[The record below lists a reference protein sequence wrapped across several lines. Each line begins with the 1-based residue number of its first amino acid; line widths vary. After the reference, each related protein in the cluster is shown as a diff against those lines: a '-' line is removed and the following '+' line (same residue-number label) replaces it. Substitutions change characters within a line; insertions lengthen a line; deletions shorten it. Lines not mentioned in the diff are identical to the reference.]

1 MNNSEQKEQSFC
13 AFKRLSRFVLRLS
26 GVHCLTCLGRSDC
39 YIVESK
45 LRLLRIRSVLVKL
58 LRRLQIPATESQ
70 LAITLAVSLVM
81 MAAML
86 LGILWQA
93 NVINFQKELIRALWN
108 SKFAG

>member
-1 MNNSEQKEQSFC
+1 MNNSEQKEAIFLRFQTAQPFRT
-13 AFKRLSRFVLRLS
+13 ALKSRALFNLRR
-26 GVHCLTCLGRSDC
+26 TADR
-39 YIVESK
+39 YTVEPK
-45 LRLLRIRSVLVKL
+45 LRLLGIRSVLVKL
-58 LRRLQIPATESQ
+58 LRRLQVPATESQ

>member
-1 MNNSEQKEQSFC
+1 M
-13 AFKRLSRFVLRLS
+13 
-26 GVHCLTCLGRSDC
+26 
-39 YIVESK
+39 
-45 LRLLRIRSVLVKL
+45 KL
-58 LRRLQIPATESQ
+58 LRRLQVPATESQ

>member
-1 MNNSEQKEQSFC
+1 M
-13 AFKRLSRFVLRLS
+13 
-26 GVHCLTCLGRSDC
+26 
-39 YIVESK
+39 
-45 LRLLRIRSVLVKL
+45 KL
-58 LRRLQIPATESQ
+58 LRRLRVPATESQ

>member
-1 MNNSEQKEQSFC
+1 MNNSEQKEAIFLRFQT
-13 AFKRLSRFVLRLS
+13 AQPSRTALKSRALFNLLR
-26 GVHCLTCLGRSDC
+26 TADC
-39 YIVESK
+39 YTVEPK
-45 LRLLRIRSVLVKL
+45 LRLLGIRSVLVKL
-58 LRRLQIPATESQ
+58 LRRLQVPATESQ

>member
-1 MNNSEQKEQSFC
+1 MKL
-13 AFKRLSRFVLRLS
+13 LSRLKV
-26 GVHCLTCLGRSDC
+26 
-39 YIVESK
+39 
-45 LRLLRIRSVLVKL
+45 
-58 LRRLQIPATESQ
+58 PATESQ
-70 LAITLAVSLVM
+70 LALTLAVSLVM

>member
-1 MNNSEQKEQSFC
+1 
-13 AFKRLSRFVLRLS
+13 
-26 GVHCLTCLGRSDC
+26 
-39 YIVESK
+39 
-45 LRLLRIRSVLVKL
+45 VKL
-58 LRRLQIPATESQ
+58 LRRLRVPATESQ

>member
-1 MNNSEQKEQSFC
+1 MKF
-13 AFKRLSRFVLRLS
+13 
-26 GVHCLTCLGRSDC
+26 
-39 YIVESK
+39 
-45 LRLLRIRSVLVKL
+45 
-58 LRRLQIPATESQ
+58 LRRLRVPATESQ